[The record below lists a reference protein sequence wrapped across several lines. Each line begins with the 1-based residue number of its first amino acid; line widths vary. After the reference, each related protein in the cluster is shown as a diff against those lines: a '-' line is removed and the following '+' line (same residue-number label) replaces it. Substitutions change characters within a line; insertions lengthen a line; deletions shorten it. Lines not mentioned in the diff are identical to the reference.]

1 MPIRDEQIMGLAN
14 KAVRGYVNKQF
25 AKYFTKE
32 EVEDMV
38 ADVALRIVKARDKFD
53 EERGCLNAW
62 VYTIAMNVVKTA
74 GKAKSNRT
82 AFAER
87 IEDMEETA
95 PIDITYEKNGYVE
108 EAADEDLMRREM
120 VSGFYA
126 KLRSERDKRFLG
138 WQIEGLSAEEMAKK
152 EGTTV
157 QNVYMILHHMRQRL
171 RAQRVREA
179 A

>member
-1 MPIRDEQIMGLAN
+1 MPIRDEQVWGLAN

-62 VYTIAMNVVKTA
+62 VWTIAVNVVKTA

-87 IEDMEETA
+87 IE
-95 PIDITYEKNGYVE
+95 
-108 EAADEDLMRREM
+108 
-120 VSGFYA
+120 
-126 KLRSERDKRFLG
+126 
-138 WQIEGLSAEEMAKK
+138 EMAKK
-152 EGTTV
+152 EGTSV

-171 RAQRVREA
+171 RAQRVRGA